1 MLLND
6 LTALERQCLWPS
18 CRIPISR
25 VYATVEMKR
34 EQGLYRAP
42 GLSDYCLKT
51 KVFCPWQRVDWHR
64 GSARPQLFSFSLGWG
79 FIRAHLCSPA
89 CLPACLFTIQ
99 PHCKAYSRSVSLIPF
114 QMSLMSWVTVGRIFL
129 SVWGISGWPPGQK
142 PASVS
147 GSFFKMTILLCRVPF
162 LGAL

>member
-1 MLLND
+1 MARNINGSQKKKKEEKISVCDEIEMEALRKRGGETQSCIWGNHNSTFTRLND

-51 KVFCPWQRVDWHR
+51 RVFCPWQRVEWHR
-64 GSARPQLFSFSLGWG
+64 GSARPQLFSFSPGWG
-79 FIRAHLCSPA
+79 FWRAHLISA
-89 CLPACLFTIQ
+89 CLPFLHFNHTGKCIAG
-99 PHCKAYSRSVSLIPF
+99 RSH
-114 QMSLMSWVTVGRIFL
+114 
-129 SVWGISGWPPGQK
+129 
-142 PASVS
+142 
-147 GSFFKMTILLCRVPF
+147 
-162 LGAL
+162 